1 MDDQRT
7 LVERYEN
14 TSAALKPTDFWA
26 LHDNLIIS
34 HDAVMRIAAFEKIH
48 FQPPV
53 VYGDKN
59 AVAILVVGEKTDD
72 GGNVLNCMW
81 SFGEA
86 SPDNCKNA
94 YLWAMA
100 EKRAKDRVTLMLIGA
115 YEYGVY
121 SDVEA
126 DEFKAGAKDIAPS
139 APTPDWVTAD
149 DSGDKWRDESAFK
162 GGKNAGIS
170 WRNLESGTVVWAM
183 ENHKSERVKVI
194 AQRELEARELDQ
206 TVEVEKHSG

>member
-1 MDDQRT
+1 
-7 LVERYEN
+7 
-14 TSAALKPTDFWA
+14 
-26 LHDNLIIS
+26 
-34 HDAVMRIAAFEKIH
+34 
-48 FQPPV
+48 
-53 VYGDKN
+53 
-59 AVAILVVGEKTDD
+59 
-72 GGNVLNCMW
+72 
-81 SFGEA
+81 
-86 SPDNCKNA
+86 
-94 YLWAMA
+94 
-100 EKRAKDRVTLMLIGA
+100 MLIGA

-149 DSGDKWRDESAFK
+149 DGGDNWRDESAFK

-206 TVEVEKHSG
+206 TVEVEKHNRQE